1 MEDSTMASMLTTID
15 NPYNPF
21 TQWDEWYAFD
31 EQKGYCT
38 CAYLGRVAL
47 NGTNLS
53 DEDQDRANEE
63 AIDAIIR
70 AHGLGFYKK
79 VHEDDEFYKEINKK

>member
-1 MEDSTMASMLTTID
+1 MASMLTTID
-15 NPYNPF
+15 NPFDPF

-38 CAYLGRVAL
+38 CSYLGRVAL

-53 DEDQDRANEE
+53 EGDQDLANEQ

-70 AHGLGFYKK
+70 ANGLGFYKK
-79 VHEDDEFYKEINKK
+79 VQENDEFYKNKKK